1 MPKII
6 FTSRYIKNPASSNAG
21 KLIKYMGTREGV
33 EKLPNGINN
42 SPATKTQNDLICTAL
57 KTVPEAWDYPEMK
70 SYLENKTKSNAPE
83 FLNEFLERN
92 ADRIGGVKKLVSYY
106 AERPGVEKLG
116 KHGLFSQTDDKIN
129 LDEVAEE
136 VSNHNGI
143 VWTHVISLKR
153 EDAERLGYNNA
164 NAWKSLIRRNALE
177 IAKAHKIEPSDL
189 QWYGAFHNTTHHP
202 HIHLIVYSKSR
213 QGYLTNKGIESMRSV
228 FGNDIFRNEQ
238 YKLFEMQ
245 TEIRDELKNEAK
257 NVIDDLISNID
268 SDVYVSDEMV
278 ELFRKLAEQLKSY
291 NGRLMYGYLPK
302 SIKEIVNSIVAELA
316 NDKNLAKLYSRW
328 NEINREKLSL
338 YYDKERPDIP
348 LEDNV
353 LNEYFR
359 YLTQQKYID
368 RNPMI
373 SAPMIKKSNFLA
385 AQDKENLPTSE
396 TITVF
401 TPEEIKIFKDEA
413 FSTFSNGKRKYQQAA
428 AYILMLNTGLRTGEA
443 LGLLNSD
450 IDLENRVMHLNR
462 GVKEISKRD
471 GVTAEKGR
479 EVKVGKLK
487 SATSKRDVPLNDTA
501 IEMILDLRK
510 EFYLGDNSPLI
521 PDENGNF
528 TRPVNFR
535 KRYYRILKA
544 AGIETKGLHSL
555 RHTFATNLVKGIK
568 QADGSGSRLA
578 RTYNL

>member
-106 AERPGVEKLG
+106 AERPGVEKLE

-245 TEIRDELKNEAK
+245 TEIRNKLKNEAK
-257 NVIDDLISNID
+257 NVIDDLLENINSN
-268 SDVYVSDEMV
+268 VRVSDRMI
-278 ELFRKLAEQLKSY
+278 ELFQKLSEQLKSY

-302 SIKEIVNSIVAELA
+302 AIKETVNEIAGELA
-316 NDKNLAKLYSRW
+316 KDSNIKNLYAKW
-328 NEINREKLSL
+328 NKINREKLSL
-338 YYDKERPDIP
+338 YYDNKKTDIP
-348 LEDNV
+348 LEDNK
-353 LNEYFR
+353 EFR
-359 YLTQQKYID
+359 SIKNYILKSVSL
-368 RNPMI
+368 I
-373 SAPMIKKSNFLA
+373 SKTT
-385 AQDKENLPTSE
+385 PTSE
-396 TITVF
+396 INEATVKKSVSG
-401 TPEEIKIFKDEA
+401 IAKNLARLIA
-413 FSTFSNGKRKYQQAA
+413 NSCQQKRKK
-428 AYILMLNTGLRTGEA
+428 L
-443 LGLLNSD
+443 LGQVDS
-450 IDLENRVMHLNR
+450 
-462 GVKEISKRD
+462 
-471 GVTAEKGR
+471 
-479 EVKVGKLK
+479 KLK
-487 SATSKRDVPLNDTA
+487 SK
-501 IEMILDLRK
+501 IEEKKLAHGLKTDRTI
-510 EFYLGDNSPLI
+510 N
-521 PDENGNF
+521 ENE
-528 TRPVNFR
+528 
-535 KRYYRILKA
+535 
-544 AGIETKGLHSL
+544 IENNEEQGYTISM
-555 RHTFATNLVKGIK
+555 
-568 QADGSGSRLA
+568 
-578 RTYNL
+578 